1 MSNPNIQDSQP
12 KKFNWAIAGV
22 AGAVIIGGG
31 AYAAW
36 QFLGGKELTPLQAAE
51 LIPQDALM
59 TGYISTDSQAW
70 SKLDKF
76 GTPEARQIITQG
88 MDNFKKDV
96 LAPENINYEQDL
108 QPWMGNVMF
117 AMLPEEKTG
126 SSNENMLVIFGIKNK
141 LKALDFAN
149 KLKSQSKG
157 ESKESDYKGE
167 TLVETKSEKG
177 GKTYYA
183 VMGDRLVLT
192 SERKNLER
200 SIDTLKGSPSIADKS
215 ETKELLS
222 QGVDVANPVAKFWI
236 IDYGKFFKQIMA
248 SNPNATEIPAEM
260 LAQIDKVKA
269 MEIGVGIVDTGFHFQ
284 SITKIDPTLVPA
296 TYKTTQSK
304 IVSHLPANT
313 IFAFNGQ
320 GISQNWG
327 EIVKQFESNAQFKE
341 GLEQTR
347 TGFKNSLKLD
357 LDTDFIGWMN
367 GEFAIALVETQQGTA
382 ASYGM
387 GGSMIFETSDRAKAE
402 NTFKKIDEL
411 IESQSG
417 GFITKQEKDVDG
429 TKVTEWSISTQN
441 AALFSHGW
449 INNNSLAISMGTP
462 FSDAVASS
470 KNSLKDSA
478 NFKAITGSLPNNN
491 YGYFYVDMDKVMG
504 IANKLG
510 LTASMPQNANAFIS
524 SISGLGGT
532 ATLPD
537 KSTSKTDF
545 LLTLKPT
552 K

>member
-12 KKFNWAIAGV
+12 KKFNWAIVGV
-22 AGAVIIGGG
+22 AGAVIVGGG

-76 GTPEARQIITQG
+76 GTPEARKIITQG
-88 MDNFKKDV
+88 VESFKKQV
-96 LAPENINYEQDL
+96 LNPEKIDYEQDL
-108 QPWMGNVMF
+108 QSWMGNVMF
-117 AMLPEEKTG
+117 AMLPDEKTG
-126 SSNENMLVIFGIKNK
+126 SSNENIIVILGIKNK
-141 LKALDFAN
+141 LKALEFAN

-183 VMGDRLVLT
+183 VLGDRIVFT

-222 QGVDVANPVAKFWI
+222 KGVDVANPVAKFWI
-236 IDYGKFFKQIMA
+236 TDYGKFFKQILA
-248 SNPNATEIPAEM
+248 NNPDTTNIPAET

-269 MEIGVGIVDTGFHFQ
+269 MEIGVGIIDTGFHFQ
-284 SITKIDPTLVPA
+284 SVTKIDPSLIPD

-304 IVSHLPANT
+304 ILSQLPANT
-313 IFAFNGQ
+313 ILAVNGQ

-327 EIVKQFESNAQFKE
+327 EIVKQFETNAQFKE
-341 GLEQTR
+341 GLAQIR
-347 TGFKNSLKLD
+347 TGFKSSLQLD
-357 LDTDFIGWMN
+357 LDADLIGWMN

-402 NTFKKIDEL
+402 NTFKKIDDL
-411 IESQSG
+411 IASQSG
-417 GFITKQEKDVDG
+417 GFIAKQEKDVDG
-429 TKVTEWSISTQN
+429 KKVTEWSISTQN
-441 AALFSHGW
+441 AALFTYGW
-449 INNNSLAISMGTP
+449 IENNSLAISMGTP

-478 NFKAITGSLPNNN
+478 NFKAITNSLPNNN
-491 YGYFYVDMDKVMG
+491 YGYFYVDMDKFMG

-510 LTASMPQNANAFIS
+510 LTATMSQDANAFIS
-524 SISGLGGT
+524 SVSGFGGT
-532 ATLPD
+532 VTLPD
-537 KSTSKTDF
+537 KSTSKTDM
-545 LLTLKPT
+545 LLNLKPT